1 MSIDMVKGEKDWKRK
16 NKTAVIEVSLDIR
29 DLAYIIACYHASGVP
44 ISSKSAAVSI
54 ALSQFI
60 EMLPRA
66 FPNIPRPT
74 STAEAKAV
82 VEDIFGPYSWTR
94 RGKGLQKRMIEVM
107 EAEDR
112 AQDAGLD
119 GALDSVDGTE
129 PIAKKPL
136 MDKEGRTYY
145 ELVDGSRIYVN
156 QAPTEPTPEPVPRMS
171 AGSTRPILNPA
182 HQYTEEERSLAI
194 RLSNEEVEFKKKIG
208 RHINA
213 TQSTEATQSTDGDG

>member
-1 MSIDMVKGEKDWKRK
+1 MSIDMVKGEKDWRRK

-156 QAPTEPTPEPVPRMS
+156 QAPTEPTPEPV
-171 AGSTRPILNPA
+171 STRPIFNPA

-194 RLSNEEVEFKKKIG
+194 RLSNEEVEFKKKMSAG

-213 TQSTEATQSTDGDG
+213 TQSTDGDG